1 MYTCLVCVVQCTD
14 LQLNLTLLQL
24 HKDRAKKMLLRTLA
38 SFSVPGQQQQH
49 RNVHLD
55 HRRGRIECK
64 CPPHVQFKLL
74 CWSIGTAYCHHWRK
88 DFTPLPPLGLR
99 DISVCL
105 FIYGPLPFFLS
116 QRFSYWRKKITK
128 SINSSCCRIVAF
140 IVCFPHI
147 HILHEPVMW
156 NWLHLLH
163 FQSSAMFYLSV
174 YLLLCFFLR

>member
-1 MYTCLVCVVQCTD
+1 MTKLCPKSSKIWHHSNIAKCWLFINNYLFKQYNYIVRPHLNRLLCLVCVVHCTD

-24 HKDRAKKMLLRTLA
+24 HRDRAKKMLLRTLA

-55 HRRGRIECK
+55 HRRGKIECK

-74 CWSIGTAYCHHWRK
+74 CWSIGTAYCHHWRN

-105 FIYGPLPFFLS
+105 FIYGSLPFFYL
-116 QRFSYWRKKITK
+116 RDFHTEGKKEQK
-128 SINSSCCRIVAF
+128 V
-140 IVCFPHI
+140 
-147 HILHEPVMW
+147 
-156 NWLHLLH
+156 
-163 FQSSAMFYLSV
+163 
-174 YLLLCFFLR
+174 